1 MTYSSLILSRSWPRR
16 NQADIGNRRL
26 EDHMP
31 IRSMTGFA
39 QVKGEL
45 ISQAGRNAGPPATGS
60 ASVPGN
66 GHLAFALS
74 LKSVNH
80 RFLDL
85 HFRLGSDSLE
95 MQLRR
100 LLKEKIARGHV
111 EVTLNL
117 ERGTSETFAL
127 NRPLVSAYIA
137 AFRAAASEFSV
148 PAEPDLNAVLRI
160 PGALDSPTSPEDG
173 ALESAVMATVNEVLD
188 RLNQMREQEG
198 RSVERELRQRM
209 AHLLEAV
216 KTVQLHRGPVLQSY
230 VERLQ
235 SRLQELL
242 GSSADRERVLQ
253 EAALLVDR
261 SDIQEE
267 VVRLENHVRHFLGLL
282 DENGEV
288 GKKLDFLLQEMNREA
303 NTLLSKTSGL
313 AGEALKITEAG
324 LIMKAEI
331 EKSRE
336 QVQNLE

>member
-1 MTYSSLILSRSWPRR
+1 
-16 NQADIGNRRL
+16 
-26 EDHMP
+26 MP
-31 IRSMTGFA
+31 LRSMTGFA

-45 ISQAGRNAGPPATGS
+45 INQSEGRASLPSPSSLSPATQ
-60 ASVPGN
+60 AN
-66 GHLAFALS
+66 GHLGFALS

-85 HFRLGSDSLE
+85 HFRLPSGSDSLE

-100 LLKEKIARGHV
+100 LLKEKMARGHV
-111 EVTLNL
+111 EVTLSL
-117 ERGTSETFAL
+117 ERGGGETLAL

-137 AFRAAASEFSV
+137 AFRAASAEFSV
-148 PAEPDLNAVLRI
+148 AAEPDLNSVLRI
-160 PGALDSPTSPEDG
+160 PGALDSAKDPEDG
-173 ALESAVMATVNEVLD
+173 ALEAAVMACVGEALD

-198 RSVERELRQRM
+198 RGIEQELRVRM
-209 AHLLEAV
+209 AHLREAV
-216 KTVQLHRGPVLQSY
+216 KTVQLHRRTVLQSY

-242 GSSADRERVLQ
+242 GASADRERMLQ
-253 EAALLVDR
+253 EAAMLVDR

-267 VVRLENHVRHFLGLL
+267 IVRLENHVQHFLGLL
-282 DENGEV
+282 DEHGEV

-313 AGEALKITEAG
+313 AGDALKITQAG
-324 LIMKAEI
+324 LVMKAEI